1 MMYTTASKMNLSAIK
16 EKVTKE
22 YKSKLFGKFLQCID
36 KYTFFN
42 NKRYLIF
49 LHDNYSL
56 LFFLSLLEARRYIYK
71 DVSFVVYNFTKEDIS
86 PLLERDDIFTDER
99 KSYSLKIRE
108 KIKKENS
115 ELFEV
120 INDTFDDEIIYIIYN
135 MLFLGK
141 MEALLPYDEKRKEIL
156 PFILNRDRDINYIV
170 KKEMSSLFKDDNLLY
185 YRIKK
190 RDSSFIKELIS
201 QLKKENNQVEM
212 NIFNSLFQVIP
223 DKVLSYEKNGEKI
236 SFLDLY

>member
-1 MMYTTASKMNLSAIK
+1 
-16 EKVTKE
+16 
-22 YKSKLFGKFLQCID
+22 
-36 KYTFFN
+36 
-42 NKRYLIF
+42 
-49 LHDNYSL
+49 
-56 LFFLSLLEARRYIYK
+56 
-71 DVSFVVYNFTKEDIS
+71 
-86 PLLERDDIFTDER
+86 
-99 KSYSLKIRE
+99 
-108 KIKKENS
+108 
-115 ELFEV
+115 
-120 INDTFDDEIIYIIYN
+120 

-141 MEALLPYDEKRKEIL
+141 MEALLPYDEKRKEIRH
-156 PFILNRDRDINYIV
+156 FILNRDRDINYIV

-185 YRIKK
+185 CRIKK